1 LQKPVDRRVLR
12 TRNALRA
19 ALLSLL
25 RRKSYDDITVQDLI
39 DEANVGRSTFYA
51 HCRGK
56 EDLLRL
62 GLNTLRAELAES
74 PAPARRKPKRG
85 FSFSLRILEHVAEN
99 RDAYP
104 ALGRSR
110 GRDVMVRELRLVV
123 LELLRDELDAV
134 APDVSLPREI
144 TEQLVVGAYMSIL
157 VYWLEQKPKYTPA
170 QIDAFFQRFLETGV
184 ASMSTRS
191 PALKARASD

>member
-1 LQKPVDRRVLR
+1 
-12 TRNALRA
+12 
-19 ALLSLL
+19 
-25 RRKSYDDITVQDLI
+25 VQDLI

-74 PAPARRKPKRG
+74 PTTARTKPKRG

-99 RDAYP
+99 REAYP

-110 GRDVMVRELRLVV
+110 GRDVMVREMRLVV

-134 APDVSLPREI
+134 APGVSLPREI
-144 TEQLVVGAYMSIL
+144 TEQLVVGAFMSLLI
-157 VYWLEQKPKYTPA
+157 YWLEQKPKYTPA
-170 QIDAFFQRFLETGV
+170 QIDALFQRFLEKGI
-184 ASMSTRS
+184 ASGS
-191 PALKARASD
+191 ARPSRP